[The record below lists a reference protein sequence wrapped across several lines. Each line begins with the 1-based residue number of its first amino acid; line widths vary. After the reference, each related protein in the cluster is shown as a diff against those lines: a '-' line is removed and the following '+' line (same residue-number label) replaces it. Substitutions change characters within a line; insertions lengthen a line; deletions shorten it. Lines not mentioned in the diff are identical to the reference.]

1 MNISF
6 WNKNKSIQNDSE
18 VNCKA
23 LPGDIVEYIG
33 GYLLLIQRENDN
45 NNIVI
50 YADNPTISLRN
61 FFNSIFELCKEKNLQ
76 YVRIEGIKKRWKYIK
91 NMFPT
96 VSVEEIKETRPLE
109 IEKINQ
115 EFEPKEKAWKIPGKK
130 MIIDEN
136 KMHDSTFIFELLWFG
151 GENIQ

>member
-6 WNKNKSIQNDSE
+6 WNENKSIQNDSE

-61 FFNSIFELCKEKNLQ
+61 FFNSIF
-76 YVRIEGIKKRWKYIK
+76 Y
-91 NMFPT
+91 
-96 VSVEEIKETRPLE
+96 
-109 IEKINQ
+109 
-115 EFEPKEKAWKIPGKK
+115 A
-130 MIIDEN
+130 
-136 KMHDSTFIFELLWFG
+136 IF
-151 GENIQ
+151 

>member
-6 WNKNKSIQNDSE
+6 WNENKSIQNDSE

-76 YVRIEGIKKRWKYIK
+76 YVRIEGKKKRLKYIK

-96 VSVEEIKETRPLE
+96 VSVMGK
-109 IEKINQ
+109 IENDRRVLFVKVY
-115 EFEPKEKAWKIPGKK
+115 
-130 MIIDEN
+130 
-136 KMHDSTFIFELLWFG
+136 
-151 GENIQ
+151 